1 MPQTA
6 ASKPEKKK
14 KKIQPRACGSRQRGS
29 SIMKNE
35 IGTQEKG
42 GRKKTL
48 KRRLEDVML
57 QRNEKNRPRCH
68 FDLCDSS
75 LGEEGLFD

>member
-1 MPQTA
+1 
-6 ASKPEKKK
+6 
-14 KKIQPRACGSRQRGS
+14 
-29 SIMKNE
+29 MKNE

>member
-1 MPQTA
+1 
-6 ASKPEKKK
+6 
-14 KKIQPRACGSRQRGS
+14 
-29 SIMKNE
+29 MKNE
-35 IGTQEKG
+35 NGTQEKG
-42 GRKKTL
+42 GGKKTL

-68 FDLCDSS
+68 FDLFDFS

>member
-14 KKIQPRACGSRQRGS
+14 EIQPRACGSRQRGS

-35 IGTQEKG
+35 NGTQEKG
-42 GRKKTL
+42 GGKKTL

-68 FDLCDSS
+68 FDLFDFS

>member
-14 KKIQPRACGSRQRGS
+14 RNSTESVWEQTKRQ
-29 SIMKNE
+29 
-35 IGTQEKG
+35 QYHEKWKRNTG
-42 GRKKTL
+42 KGWGEKTL

-68 FDLCDSS
+68 FDLFDFS